1 MSWGWSKAWEA
12 RRSWGVLGW
21 VVGGYLAEFALL
33 VIFCQAPRNVPDH
46 GTTFP
51 AIHRAIPAMR
61 IAILAFPRF
70 QLLDVAGPADVFAEA
85 SHQLGD
91 PKAYQ
96 VSVISTDE
104 GLLRSSSGLRMAVD
118 ATVATHRGRIDTL
131 LVAGSPRRDDM
142 AVDEDLRR
150 WLQRQA
156 STARRYGSVCTG
168 AFALA
173 SAGLLDGKRVATHWN
188 STDLLAADHPDAC
201 VEPDAIY
208 VKDGR
213 LFTSAGVTAG
223 MDLALAMVED
233 DHGRELA
240 LRVARQ
246 LVMFLKRPGGQSQ
259 FSAHLAAQTAER
271 SDVSAIQDYV
281 LAHLRAD
288 LSVPALAKRA
298 GMSERTFARVFHDET
313 GTTPAEFVE
322 NARIDAARRMA
333 EESDLPAKRLADAVG
348 YANVDGFRRAFGR
361 RLGLTLVEYRR
372 RFA

>member
-1 MSWGWSKAWEA
+1 
-12 RRSWGVLGW
+12 
-21 VVGGYLAEFALL
+21 
-33 VIFCQAPRNVPDH
+33 
-46 GTTFP
+46 
-51 AIHRAIPAMR
+51 MR
-61 IAILAFPRF
+61 VAILAFPRF

-91 PKAYQ
+91 VKAYQ
-96 VSVISTDE
+96 VSVISAED

-131 LVAGSPRRDDM
+131 LVAGSPRHEDM
-142 AVDEDLRR
+142 AVDEHLRR

-156 STARRYGSVCTG
+156 RTARRYGSVCTG

-173 SAGLLDGKRVATHWN
+173 SAGLLDGRRVATHWN
-188 STDLLAADHPDAC
+188 STDLLAAGHPHAC

-208 VKDGR
+208 VKDGN

-298 GMSERTFARVFHDET
+298 GMSERTFARVFRDET

-333 EESDLPAKRLADAVG
+333 EDSDLPAKRLADAVG